1 MEKIK
6 VSVSDVP
13 KMMRF
18 WDHEKNT
25 EDPALLSPGSKKTAF
40 WKCPDCGYAWSSAI
54 ATRYAAKPLCPCHEL
69 KRAVSRGYNDILTI
83 APEAAKYYDFET
95 NAKNGIDIYALTV
108 KSNKSVHWKCSVCGY
123 EWDSTVENMYIGGF
137 KCPCHETGKR
147 IQPGY
152 NDYLTILPDAAREY
166 DFAKNE
172 ENGIDIYHE
181 GIASEKIVAWKCPD
195 CGREWTTS
203 LTTRAKKNKT
213 TGEYYFSPCPHYN
226 TMKRKTDDVPP
237 VSDVPSLMEFWDP
250 ENKEDPHTVLSNS
263 AKPYLWKCKKCGYS
277 WTGKPVNRI
286 RRPAKCPCCDQNR
299 VIREGV
305 NDFLTAVPELK
316 RWFLYEEN
324 KDIDYHNFG
333 VTDDTVK
340 LWWECP
346 DCGFRFQSTVA
357 NRIIHNAS
365 GERAVRQCNKE
376 RTERIAQKSRKE
388 QTNQTVRKCR
398 NCGGFIPVAQV
409 PSLMKFWSNRLNIGV
424 SPNDVPSS
432 STTKVFWECPKCGYT
447 WKQTPRLRKVQDGKC
462 PYCDLHVALYPGHN
476 DVLTLLPEIG
486 DFFDKDDPTN
496 EGIDLRTCSV
506 GSKQTV
512 SWKCPDCGHKWST
525 QIRHR
530 IIKNEDGSPILLGC
544 PKCGRRHFNDID
556 YSQRYPD
563 LVPLYDEKT
572 NGKPF
577 SEITSYERVNMRLS
591 WICDQCGNTYTAWL
605 TNMVANY
612 YSLNKCC
619 PYCNG
624 RRVDE
629 AHSLAEL
636 YPEIAAMWSSEN
648 PMPANEAFPD
658 GRMDRKWVCTTCHC
672 GFIAKPYDMVR
683 GLGCPYCTG
692 RRTDPNRTSL
702 KAKYPKIAKM
712 LAPRNPITADRIH
725 YTSTNAYYFTC
736 PDCGRESMAKLND
749 VISGKYTC
757 PYCNE
762 RKVIPET
769 TSLKAKYPEIAA
781 HWSDKNDRG
790 PETVLPTSPMRFL
803 WHCDECGNDY
813 YDSPQDMVNGVGCPY
828 CNERM
833 VDPLRTSLQALYPDV
848 AKYWSTEKNGRGPE
862 TVFPTSQLRYLW
874 HCDECGCDFTA
885 AVREMV
891 NWGGCPYCNE
901 RMVDPL
907 RTSLKAKHPEIA
919 ALWSDK
925 NDRGP
930 ETVFPTSN
938 MRFLW
943 HCDDCGN
950 DYSDSPQDMVNGAGC
965 PYCNERMVDPLRTS
979 LKAKYPE
986 IAAHWSDKNDRG
998 PETVFPNSKV
1008 NVLWHCDECG
1018 YDYTALVAD
1027 VVAGESQCPYCND
1040 TKVMPGFN
1048 SLKARHP
1055 ELMDEWIFTTNT
1067 LLGVDPD
1074 AILDRSNKRVW
1085 WQCKND
1091 PTHHYPMTVGNRLM
1105 FQKRHREPCPYCKG
1119 RRVKQHHF
1127 VTNKIRPK

>member
-1 MEKIK
+1 MGKIK
-6 VSVSDVP
+6 ASVSDVP

-25 EDPALLSPGSKKTAF
+25 EDPASLSPGSKKTAF

-69 KRAVSRGYNDILTI
+69 KRAVSKGYNDILTI

-95 NAKNGIDIYALTV
+95 NEKNGIDIYALTV

-123 EWDSTVENMYIGGF
+123 EWNSTVENMYIGGF

-203 LTTRAKKNKT
+203 LITRAKKDKM

-226 TMKRKTDDVPP
+226 TTKRKTDDVPP

-263 AKPYLWKCKKCGYS
+263 VKPCKWKCKKCGYS

-305 NDFLTAVPELK
+305 NDFLTVVPELK
-316 RWFLYEEN
+316 RWFLSEEN

-333 VTDDTVK
+333 VTEDTVK

-365 GERAVRQCNKE
+365 GERTVRQCNKE
-376 RTERIAQKSRKE
+376 R
-388 QTNQTVRKCR
+388 TNQTVRKCR
-398 NCGGFIPVAQV
+398 NCGGFIPVAQM
-409 PSLMKFWSNRLNIGV
+409 PSLMKFWSKRLNVGI
-424 SPNDVPSS
+424 SPNDIPYSS
-432 STTKVFWECPKCGYT
+432 PVSVFWECPKCGYT

-486 DFFDKDDPTN
+486 DFFDKDDPAN

-530 IIKNEDGSPILLGC
+530 IIKNEDSSPALLGC

-556 YSQRYPD
+556 YAQRYPD

-577 SEITSYERVNMRLS
+577 SEVTSYERANTRLS
-591 WICDQCGNTYTAWL
+591 WICDKCGNTYTAWL
-605 TNMVANY
+605 ANMVANY
-612 YSLNKCC
+612 DALDKCC

-629 AHSLAEL
+629 AHSLAAL

-702 KAKYPKIAKM
+702 NAKYPKIAKM

-725 YTSTNAYYFTC
+725 YTSTNAYYFVC
-736 PDCGRESMAKLND
+736 PDCGRESMARLND

-790 PETVLPTSPMRFL
+790 PETILPTSP
-803 WHCDECGNDY
+803 
-813 YDSPQDMVNGVGCPY
+813 
-828 CNERM
+828 
-833 VDPLRTSLQALYPDV
+833 
-848 AKYWSTEKNGRGPE
+848 
-862 TVFPTSQLRYLW
+862 
-874 HCDECGCDFTA
+874 
-885 AVREMV
+885 
-891 NWGGCPYCNE
+891 
-901 RMVDPL
+901 
-907 RTSLKAKHPEIA
+907 
-919 ALWSDK
+919 
-925 NDRGP
+925 
-930 ETVFPTSN
+930 

-950 DYSDSPQDMVNGAGC
+950 DYYASPQDMVNGAGC
-965 PYCNERMVDPLRTS
+965 PYCNERIVDPLRTS

-998 PETVFPNSKV
+998 PETVFPTSKV
-1008 NVLWHCDECG
+1008 NVLWHCDVCG
-1018 YDYTALVAD
+1018 YEYTALVAE
-1027 VVAGESQCPYCND
+1027 VVAGEAQCPYCND

-1055 ELMDEWIFTTNT
+1055 ELMAEWIFTTNT

-1074 AILDRSNKRVW
+1074 DISERSNKRVW

-1105 FQKRHREPCPYCKG
+1105 FLKRHREPCPYCKG